1 MNPKL
6 TVLIPMYNEEEN
18 VVSTIKKV
26 SDVLYSLNV
35 ESEILVVNDGSTDN
49 SLKLLKEQADENK
62 RLRIITYEKNKNLGG
77 ALKVGFDRA
86 KGDYI
91 VTIDSDLSYDAKY
104 IADLYN
110 EAEKTN
116 YDIIQGSPYMKG
128 GHALGIPHLR
138 LLISKASNR
147 FFSYVIGANVH
158 TVTGML
164 RCYKK
169 EVIDSLVLE
178 SNGPEIMFEILS
190 KAVLLNFKIKEIPAI
205 LKGREKGKSKFQ
217 HQLKK
222 VFSEYFSLLYS
233 EKPIVF
239 FKFLGIFLIT
249 LALIYAGFQ
258 IGLYLTGKILSN
270 EPVITNPV
278 IVLVILGALIF
289 FFAIIINQFTQL
301 QKNLLII
308 QKQNKEIQN
317 KLKEK

>member
-26 SDVLYSLNV
+26 SDVLYNLNV
-35 ESEILVVNDGSTDN
+35 ESEIVVVNDGSTDN
-49 SLKLLKEQADENK
+49 TLKLLKEQADENK

-77 ALKVGFDRA
+77 ALKIGFDRS

-91 VTIDSDLSYDAKY
+91 ITIDSDLSYDAKY

-110 EAEKTN
+110 EAERTN
-116 YDIIQGSPYMKG
+116 FDIIQGSPYMRG
-128 GHALGIPHLR
+128 GHALGVPRLR
-138 LLISKASNR
+138 LLISKASNK

-190 KAVLLNFKIKEIPAI
+190 KAVLLNFKIKEIPAV

-217 HQLKK
+217 NQLKK

-239 FKFLGIFLIT
+239 FKFLGIFLII
-249 LALIYAGFQ
+249 LALIYAS
-258 IGLYLTGKILSN
+258 IKIVWYSLGRISLS

-278 IVLVILGALIF
+278 VILVLLGSLIF

-301 QKNLLII
+301 QKNLLIV